1 MRHPDKLQV
10 FDFLLNRLSDY
21 TIGGL
26 VGYYWEAFYCK
37 TAQRG
42 CCPQMHFL
50 PVYGAGAVF
59 SGATNPVVSFFGTPA
74 LEFIASYIWD
84 PKRELWDY
92 SNEPFN
98 IDGRVSLR
106 SSVGLGLPA
115 AIMSPLLRKTHST
128 IVSRTVGLYGFCRQA
143 VCFASSRSEWL
154 GKQEQA
160 RRKLLDTIAGV
171 APACN

>member
-1 MRHPDKLQV
+1 MRRPDKLQV

-26 VGYYWEAFYCK
+26 IGYYWETFYCK
-37 TAQRG
+37 TALRG

-59 SGATNPVVSFFGTPA
+59 SGATNSVVSLFGTPA
-74 LEFIASYIWD
+74 LEFVASYIWD

-92 SNEPFN
+92 SDELLNL
-98 IDGRVSLR
+98 DGRISLR

-115 AIMSPLLRKTHST
+115 AIMSPILKRTHST
-128 IVSRTVGLYGFCRQA
+128 ILSRMVGLYGLCRQA
-143 VCFASSRSEWL
+143 VCFASSRSEWSRM
-154 GKQEQA
+154 QNQA
-160 RRKLLDTIAGV
+160 GQKLLDTIAGV
-171 APACN
+171 TPACD